1 MAGFPVGKGIEDWGQ
16 FAGGLCFRLNQTHP
30 QTQVFLICAPD
41 RKTKTNFMMYIKKM
55 KVQIQRDQGI
65 VLLPT
70 IPKGPKNISGMLNP
84 KVAKERANKPGA
96 LADGYWIVLQEWS
109 QCTLKCGG
117 GKSYLQRMCVPPK
130 AGGKPCV
137 GDAVL
142 NKDCNKQPCPGAL
155 DAKGK
160 AGDTVVQKVNK
171 PIVKIMPFS
180 SKPQRYTKCVIKES
194 DMMYTKQMG
203 KKDST
208 NVNVPSNKDS
218 TDTIQVPVRVIMN
231 NRTLT
236 IYAGEDFDTHLDSFN
251 ILNSNIIS
259 PTASAKGNDLACF
272 WVNSEDGRT
281 AHLCPFGCASNTKVV
296 EEWRYDFNLF
306 KYQCNYGHKEQE
318 LNFNLQKK
326 LEGKIAAAKQ
336 GLMDEAQEDVKKR
349 AQKTEEKKLATHV
362 QKTNTVALQ
371 AIQKEINIEEMI
383 KNEEVERERKE
394 EVEINQRIEG
404 EKEKQVN

>member
-1 MAGFPVGKGIEDWGQ
+1 
-16 FAGGLCFRLNQTHP
+16 
-30 QTQVFLICAPD
+30 
-41 RKTKTNFMMYIKKM
+41 M

-70 IPKGPKNISGMLNP
+70 VPKGPKTISGMLNP
-84 KVAKERANKPGA
+84 KVAEAKAKKPGD
-96 LADGYWIVLQEWS
+96 LVDGYWIVLQEWS

-130 AGGKPCV
+130 EGGKPCV

-142 NKDCNKQPCPGAL
+142 SKDCNKQPCPGAVS
-155 DAKGK
+155 AGGKGN
-160 AGDTVVQKVNK
+160 TTEQKINK

-208 NVNVPSNKDS
+208 NVNVPANKDS
-218 TDTIQVPVRVIMN
+218 VDTIQVPVRVIMN

-251 ILNSNIIS
+251 ILGSNIIS
-259 PTASAKGNDLACF
+259 ADPKTAKGNELACF

-326 LEGKIAAAKQ
+326 LESKIAAAKQ

-349 AQKTEEKKLATHV
+349 AQKTEEKKLATHI
-362 QKTNTVALQ
+362 QKVNSVALQ
-371 AIQKEINIEEMI
+371 AIQKEINVEEMI
-383 KNEEVERERKE
+383 KNEEQERERKE
-394 EVEINQRIEG
+394 EEEISKRIDA
-404 EKEKQVN
+404 EKEKQVIFLIFFILLFFLEMFDQSN

>member
-1 MAGFPVGKGIEDWGQ
+1 MA
-16 FAGGLCFRLNQTHP
+16 
-30 QTQVFLICAPD
+30 
-41 RKTKTNFMMYIKKM
+41 FMNYIKKM
-55 KVQIQRDQGI
+55 KVTIQRDQGI

-84 KVAKERANKPGA
+84 KVALERKNKPGA

-130 AGGKPCV
+130 EGGKPCN
-137 GDAVL
+137 GDAIL
-142 NKDCNKQPCPGAL
+142 NRDCNKQPCPGVM
-155 DAKGK
+155 DPNNKN
-160 AGDTVVQKVNK
+160 TIEQKVNK

-180 SKPQRYTKCVIKES
+180 ARPQRYSKCIIKES
-194 DMMYTKQMG
+194 DMMYTKDMS
-203 KKDST
+203 KKDALT
-208 NVNVPSNKDS
+208 TQIPINKDS
-218 TDTIQVPVRVIMN
+218 VTSMQVPVRVIMN

-236 IYAGEDFDTHLDSFN
+236 IFAGEGYDTHLDTFN
-251 ILNSNIIS
+251 IQNSNLIMPDIK
-259 PTASAKGNDLACF
+259 TAKGNDLNCF
-272 WVNSEDGRT
+272 WINSEDGRT
-281 AHLCPFGCASNTKVV
+281 AHLCPFGCASESKVV
-296 EEWRYDFNLF
+296 DEWRYDFNLF

-394 EVEINQRIEG
+394 EIEINQRIEG

>member
-1 MAGFPVGKGIEDWGQ
+1 MA
-16 FAGGLCFRLNQTHP
+16 
-30 QTQVFLICAPD
+30 
-41 RKTKTNFMMYIKKM
+41 
-55 KVQIQRDQGI
+55 
-65 VLLPT
+65 
-70 IPKGPKNISGMLNP
+70 PKS
-84 KVAKERANKPGA
+84 
-96 LADGYWIVLQEWS
+96 
-109 QCTLKCGG
+109 
-117 GKSYLQRMCVPPK
+117 
-130 AGGKPCV
+130 GGKPCV

-142 NKDCNKQPCPGAL
+142 SKDCNKRPCPGAI

-160 AGDTVVQKVNK
+160 NGDTVEQKVNK

-208 NVNVPSNKDS
+208 NVNVPRNKDS
-218 TDTIQVPVRVIMN
+218 VDTIQVPVRVIMN

-251 ILNSNIIS
+251 ILTSNIIS
-259 PTASAKGNDLACF
+259 PDASAKGNDLACF

-326 LEGKIAAAKQ
+326 LESKIKKAKQ
-336 GLMDEAQEDVKKR
+336 SLMEEAQEDVKKR
-349 AQKTEEKKLATHV
+349 AQKTEEKKLATHI
-362 QKTNTVALQ
+362 QKTNSVALQ
-371 AIQKEINIEEMI
+371 AIQKEINVEEM
-383 KNEEVERERKE
+383 KK
-394 EVEINQRIEG
+394 
-404 EKEKQVN
+404 